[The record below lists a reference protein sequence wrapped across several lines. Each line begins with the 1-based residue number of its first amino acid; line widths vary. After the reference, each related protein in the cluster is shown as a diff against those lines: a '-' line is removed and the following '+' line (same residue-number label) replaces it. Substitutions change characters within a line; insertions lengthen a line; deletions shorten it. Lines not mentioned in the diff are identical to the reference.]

1 MAWQVQRNVAICA
14 YSLYSINLFVVF
26 DMSLTDISKEFTEI
40 TLTEIIKKAGGSIYT
55 SYKFGKTFKKGDSY
69 LSKVFRLSV
78 YGLNEDNGTVEV
90 HLIVKA
96 MPQNM
101 ARRAVFRSADF
112 FRNEINFYT
121 YVIPAWEQFQK
132 RHSPQRAFREY
143 PICYVSYCDGENDF
157 IALED
162 VNVFGYSSPI
172 RQECISLEECLL
184 TMSTLGRFHGIS
196 LAFNELEPEKFEETC
211 KYLKETYFAEK
222 YRSWYKDFLKCASV
236 VARDAVK
243 QTFPATKCETIADNF
258 LQENLYDDLISLVS
272 TRSKL
277 SVVTHGDCWTP
288 NFLTRCSPE
297 GRVEAVIMIDFQLAR
312 FASLALDISFFMYSC
327 VSQSLR
333 DSHYETLLKT
343 YHESASKTISALGA
357 DSEKALA
364 WSELTK
370 EVKNMGRFGC
380 GMGIESLPLSMI
392 EDGEVKDLDEITADK
407 TLSDIWNIKPFKDA
421 RKRQRIADMFK
432 HAVDLGYLK

>member
-1 MAWQVQRNVAICA
+1 
-14 YSLYSINLFVVF
+14 
-26 DMSLTDISKEFTEI
+26 MSLTDISREFTET
-40 TLTEIIKKAGGSIYT
+40 TLTEIVKKAGGTIHT
-55 SYKFGKTFKKGDSY
+55 SYKFGKTVKKGDSY

-78 YGLNEDNGTVEV
+78 YGINEDNGRTMEV

-112 FRNEINFYT
+112 FRNEINFYAH
-121 YVIPAWEQFQK
+121 VIPAWERFQK
-132 RHSPQRAFREY
+132 RRSPQRAFKEY
-143 PICYVSYCDGENDF
+143 PVCYASYCDGENDF

-172 RQECISLEECLL
+172 RQECISLEECVL

-196 LAFNELEPEKFEETC
+196 LAFSELEPEEFEKTC
-211 KYLKETYFAEK
+211 KCLEETYFAEK
-222 YRSWYKDFLKCASV
+222 YRSWYKDFLESAFI
-236 VARDAVK
+236 VARDAIK
-243 QTFPATKCETIADNF
+243 QTYPATKCETIADNF

-272 TRSKL
+272 TKSKL

-297 GRVEAVIMIDFQLAR
+297 DRVEAIIMIDFQLAR

-333 DSHYETLLKT
+333 ESHYETLLKT
-343 YHESASKTISALGA
+343 YHESASKIISDLGA
-357 DSEKALA
+357 DPEKALA
-364 WSELTK
+364 WSELLK
-370 EVKNMGRFGC
+370 EIKDVGRFGC
-380 GMGIESLPLSMI
+380 GMGIESLPMSML
-392 EDGEVKDLDEITADK
+392 EDDEVKDLDEITVDTK
-407 TLSDIWNIKPFKDA
+407 LSDVWDIKPFKDA

>member
-1 MAWQVQRNVAICA
+1 
-14 YSLYSINLFVVF
+14 
-26 DMSLTDISKEFTEI
+26 MSLTDISREFTET
-40 TLTEIIKKAGGSIYT
+40 TLTEIVKKAGGTMHT
-55 SYKFGKTFKKGDSY
+55 SYKFGKTVKKGDSY

-121 YVIPAWEQFQK
+121 HVIPAWERFQK
-132 RHSPQRAFREY
+132 RRSPQRAFKEY

-184 TMSTLGRFHGIS
+184 TMSTLGRFHGVS
-196 LAFNELEPEKFEETC
+196 LAFSELEPEEFEKTC
-211 KYLKETYFAEK
+211 KCLEETYFAEK
-222 YRSWYKDFLKCASV
+222 YRSWYKDFLESALI
-236 VARDAVK
+236 VARDAIK
-243 QTFPATKCETIADNF
+243 RTYPATKCETIAENF

-272 TRSKL
+272 RK
-277 SVVTHGDCWTP
+277 C
-288 NFLTRCSPE
+288 N
-297 GRVEAVIMIDFQLAR
+297 
-312 FASLALDISFFMYSC
+312 
-327 VSQSLR
+327 QSLR

-343 YHESASKTISALGA
+343 YHESASKIISDLGA
-357 DSEKALA
+357 DPEKALA
-364 WSELTK
+364 WSELLK
-370 EVKNMGRFGC
+370 EIKDVGRFGC
-380 GMGIESLPLSMI
+380 GMGIESLPMSML
-392 EDGEVKDLDEITADK
+392 EDDEVKDLDEITVDTK
-407 TLSDIWNIKPFKDA
+407 LSDVWNIKPFKDA
-421 RKRQRIADMFK
+421 SKRQRIADMFK
-432 HAVDLGYLK
+432 HAVDLGYLKYDDIYHFKNEAEEPLLYLLGSR